1 MDGMGNGG
9 DKSKH
14 IFLNVYCNLAPPPKK
29 KGKQL
34 TGNKIGE
41 ILGWKTIY
49 AFDLAWHLEE
59 NDVFGFEKRN
69 SSFKLQTVEQ
79 LTFVDKMTS
88 AFPPNLVA
96 SHMQLD
102 SKTVVIDLLKTMN
115 FNPSWLYHLPPLNP
129 SWNEDNHDLWA
140 RYWYHDHGRW
150 CWRSFLKKFS
160 RFPSVVGD
168 SMTLKERQSLDAFR
182 TWYVY
187 CPEWGYWHW
196 LFSPSPKQH
205 AEGLLFPMLF
215 LCRCKGDGVLW
226 KPSRMEPVIYYR
238 YHLGNW
244 LL

>member
-1 MDGMGNGG
+1 MTFSALKRETHHSNF
-9 DKSKH
+9 KPS
-14 IFLNVYCNLAPPPKK
+14 NN
-29 KGKQL
+29 
-34 TGNKIGE
+34 
-41 ILGWKTIY
+41 
-49 AFDLAWHLEE
+49 WHLLTRWQALSHQILLLHIC
-59 NDVFGFEKRN
+59 NWIQQFFWVFIANTKC
-69 SSFKLQTVEQ
+69 
-79 LTFVDKMTS
+79 
-88 AFPPNLVA
+88 
-96 SHMQLD
+96 
-102 SKTVVIDLLKTMN
+102 KTVVIDLLKTMN

-150 CWRSFLKKFS
+150 CWRSFLKKLS

>member
-1 MDGMGNGG
+1 MAFRRKWRFRLWKEKLIIQTSNRRTTDICWQD
-9 DKSKH
+9 DKRFPTKSCC
-14 IFLNVYCNLAPPPKK
+14 FTYA
-29 KGKQL
+29 
-34 TGNKIGE
+34 IG
-41 ILGWKTIY
+41 
-49 AFDLAWHLEE
+49 F
-59 NDVFGFEKRN
+59 N
-69 SSFKLQTVEQ
+69 SFFWYLLQTQNVKRLS
-79 LTFVDKMTS
+79 LTFWKQWIST
-88 AFPPNLVA
+88 P
-96 SHMQLD
+96 LD
-102 SKTVVIDLLKTMN
+102 C
-115 FNPSWLYHLPPLNP
+115 YHLPPLNP

-226 KPSRMEPVIYYR
+226 KPSRMELWIYYR